1 MNAPAKVGILL
12 LIVTWLVT
20 KDPKKTAIIVGTHWF
35 AHEYLFPMK
44 IKKTPM
50 DE

>member
-1 MNAPAKVGILL
+1 MKASAKVGLLL

-20 KDPKKTAIIVGTHWF
+20 KNLKKTAIIVVSHWF
-35 AHEYLFPMK
+35 AHEYLFA
-44 IKKTPM
+44 IKKPVS